1 MCKKNSYLIVIF
13 FLMFPFIYAGT
24 AKEDSNQ
31 LLGHWQCKGIF
42 ESTELIVESKTRLVL
57 NGAEANYSLVPGSI
71 RIKTEDGRID
81 YPYRLEGG
89 ILSLTVPDGTWFD
102 CFQVKKGRETMS
114 VE

>member
-1 MCKKNSYLIVIF
+1 MYKKNSYLIIIF
-13 FLMFPFIYAGT
+13 FLIFPFIYAGA

-31 LLGHWQCKGIF
+31 LLGQWQCKGIF

-57 NGAEANYSLVPGSI
+57 NGATANYSLVPGSI
-71 RIKTEDGRID
+71 RIKTEEGRID
-81 YPYRLEGG
+81 YPYRLENG

-102 CFQVKKGRETMS
+102 CFQVKREGEKKS